1 MRAVATL
8 LLRQAEE
15 ASEAGAGALSQLVRR
30 DSAGVGSS
38 SIESQ
43 ALRQSAMAAPVSPL
57 QHSCLRRTTSG
68 RWSQFS
74 VLNRI
79 RGDMRGER
87 ADAELLSS
95 GVASDFGFFYDRHV
109 KAVTAFVGSWIG
121 EPDVVFDLV
130 AETFA
135 RALEH
140 RLQYDSSK
148 GPTVAWLLG
157 IARNLMIDSAR
168 RGQVESDSRER
179 LGMGRVE
186 LDEEQLG
193 LIADRA
199 DVRLRDALASL
210 EPVQR
215 EAVIRRV
222 VLEESYRTI
231 AIDLRCSEQVVRK
244 RVSRG
249 LARLRGSLEGR

>member
-1 MRAVATL
+1 MPTQILGHSPPLAAPSGTL
-8 LLRQAEE
+8 MVRGDVFVGERKEVSGIRL
-15 ASEAGAGALSQLVRR
+15 GALASQRV
-30 DSAGVGSS
+30 AGS
-38 SIESQ
+38 
-43 ALRQSAMAAPVSPL
+43 
-57 QHSCLRRTTSG
+57 
-68 RWSQFS
+68 WSQFW

-79 RGDMRGER
+79 RGDMRGEC

-95 GVASDFGFFYDRHV
+95 GLVHDFGCFYDRHV
-109 KAVTAFVGSWIG
+109 RAVTAFVGSWVG
-121 EPDVVFDLV
+121 EPEVVFDLV

-140 RLQYDSSK
+140 RLQYDPSR

-168 RGQVESDSRER
+168 RGQVESDSRAR

-186 LDEEQLG
+186 LDGEQVEV
-193 LIADRA
+193 IADRA
-199 DVRLRDALASL
+199 DVPLREALASL
-210 EPVQR
+210 EAVQR

-222 VLEESYRTI
+222 VLEESYRAI
-231 AIDLRCSEQVVRK
+231 AADMRCSEQVVRK

-249 LARLRGSLEGR
+249 LARLREGLESR